1 MKHFSG
7 FKFLIIHLMFL
18 NATLILTAQNIP
30 QNMPGGGQGRRFDPS
45 MMQAAGKIYG
55 SVVDAQTSEPIEYAN
70 VVVFKWR
77 DSTVAYGIVTN
88 DKGNFEINKMMPG
101 RYFMKV
107 SYIGYATKRFD
118 SLFVM
123 PNKLESNF
131 GVVKLRP
138 KNVNM
143 NEVVVQGQRD
153 ALTANLDKKVYN
165 VDQNM
170 AQSGG
175 TAVDVM
181 QNVPSV
187 SVDADGGVSVRGNA
201 NINVL
206 VDGRPAALAGFS
218 GSDVLAQ
225 IPASQIESIEI
236 VTNPSAKYDPEGTGG
251 IINII
256 LKKKSNLGVNGTLMG
271 NAGTKGRYNSS
282 LNMNLRGENFNIFSS
297 YDGRFFNM
305 NGGGSTL
312 RTSTFPSPMGDVT
325 STLDQ
330 SSTSLNTMNNHSINL
345 GADYYLAEREFVTLS
360 TQFRFGS
367 FKNNSFNGNLNLVG
381 VNTVQS
387 QFDRL
392 TDGRRDN
399 SSGNYTLSYK
409 KTFENRA
416 QELTA
421 DILYS
426 QSSMTNDSKITQNY
440 SYPNKSTSLQKT
452 LSDNTNKLWL
462 LQSNYVQPLGGWG
475 RLEGGLKSQIKDLT
489 MVNDYLNWDP
499 IAQTYGAGNQINNNY
514 FYKEQVHALFGIFS
528 NSLGSF
534 TTQIGLRAEQ
544 VLVKGESF
552 VTGQTYESSYFEV
565 YPTVHLRYNF
575 NELDEV
581 QLSYSRRI
589 DRPQNRQI
597 NPYEDRSDSLN
608 IFKGNPNLRPQFH
621 NALELG
627 YTKTLG
633 KSSVVTNVFYR
644 QSTNLISTISTLLP
658 NGVTYSTF
666 ENISKGQS
674 YGVELI
680 ANSPVTDWMR
690 LNGSFSYF
698 NNSVDD
704 LGTLGGTNSANSWT
718 ARMTSMMTVS
728 EGLIVQMLFMYNSPT
743 IQLSTGSVGYTGG
756 GRGGGDMGGG
766 GGMFFGGSSAQTK
779 MKEMYSMDL
788 MVRKDLMDG
797 RLSVTM
803 RISDLFNTRKFNTET
818 TGLNYYMINNRTF
831 DSRILNIGISYR
843 LVDTKG
849 RMMDQEKR
857 RRIEEGYDE
866 L

>member
-1 MKHFSG
+1 MKCFSVLT
-7 FKFLIIHLMFL
+7 KFLVLSILL
-18 NATLILTAQNIP
+18 TSTLTLSAQNMP
-30 QNMPGGGQGRRFDPS
+30 QNMRGQGRGFDPS
-45 MMQAAGKIYG
+45 MMQAGRIYG
-55 SVVDAQTSEPIEYAN
+55 SVVDSKTSEAIEYAN
-70 VVVFKWR
+70 IVVYKWR
-77 DSTVAYGIVTN
+77 DSTVAYGSVTN
-88 DKGNFEINKMMPG
+88 DKGKFEISKMMPG

-118 SLFVM
+118 SLIVM
-123 PNKLESNF
+123 PNKPESNF
-131 GVVKLRP
+131 GVIKLNS

-187 SVDADGGVSVRGNA
+187 TVDADGGVAVRGNS

-271 NAGTKGRYNSS
+271 SAGTKGRYNTS
-282 LNMNLRGENFNIFSS
+282 LNMNLRGDDFNIFSS

-305 NGGGSTL
+305 NGGGSSL
-312 RTSTFPSPMGDVT
+312 RTSTFLSPTGDIT

-330 SSTSLNTMNNHSINL
+330 NSNSQNSMNNHSINL
-345 GADYYLAEREFVTLS
+345 GADYYLAEKEFVTLS
-360 TQFRFGS
+360 TQFRFGVFDNKS
-367 FKNNSFNGNLNLVG
+367 YNGNLNLVSAL
-381 VNTVQS
+381 TQS
-387 QFDRL
+387 QFSRI
-392 TDGRRDN
+392 TEGIRDN

-409 KTFENRA
+409 KTYENRN

-421 DILYS
+421 DIMYS
-426 QSSMTNDSKITQNY
+426 QSSMSSDSKITQNY
-440 SYPNKSTSLQKT
+440 SYPNQSTSIQKS

-462 LQSNYVQPLGGWG
+462 IQSNYVQPLGGWG
-475 RLEGGLKSQIKDLT
+475 RLEGGLRSQIKDLI
-489 MVNDYLNWDP
+489 MGNDYLLWNP
-499 IAQTYGAGNQINNNY
+499 VTQSYGASNLINNNY
-514 FYKEQVHALFGIFS
+514 DYKEQVHALYGIFS

-544 VLVKGESF
+544 VMIKGESF
-552 VTGQTYESSYFEV
+552 VTGQTYESNYFEI
-565 YPTVHLRYNF
+565 YPTIHLRYNF
-575 NELDEV
+575 NELDEI

-589 DRPQNRQI
+589 DRPQNRQL

-608 IFKGNPNLRPQFH
+608 VFKGNPNLRPQFH

-633 KSSVVTNVFYR
+633 KSSVVTNVFYKL
-644 QSTNLISTISTLLP
+644 STNLISTISTLLP
-658 NGVTYSTF
+658 NGVSYSTF
-666 ENISKGQS
+666 QNISKGKS

-680 ANSPVTDWMR
+680 GNSPVTEWMR
-690 LNGSFSYF
+690 LNGSVSYF

-704 LGTLGGTNSANSWT
+704 LGTLGGTNSSNSWM
-718 ARMTSMMTVS
+718 ARLSSITTVS
-728 EGLIVQMLFMYNSPT
+728 DGLIVQMMFIYTSPT
-743 IQLSTGSVGYTGG
+743 IQLSTGGGGGFGGGG

-766 GGMFFGGSSAQTK
+766 GGMFFGGSAAQTK
-779 MKEMYSMDL
+779 MKEIYSMDL
-788 MVRKDLMDG
+788 MVRKDFMDG

-818 TGLNYYMINNRTF
+818 TGLNYFLINNRSF
-831 DSRILNIGISYR
+831 DSRTINVGVSYR
-843 LVDTKG
+843 LVDTKS
-849 RMMDQEKR
+849 RMMDQEKQ

>member
-1 MKHFSG
+1 MNHFSR
-7 FKFLIIHLMFL
+7 FKILLFLCVIFISTF
-18 NATLILTAQNIP
+18 TLTAQN
-30 QNMPGGGQGRRFDPS
+30 MPNGQTRKFDPS
-45 MMQAAGKIYG
+45 MMQGGKIYG
-55 SVVDAQTSEPIEYAN
+55 SVIDAQSSEAVEYAN
-70 VVVFKWR
+70 IVVFKWR
-77 DSTVAYGIVTN
+77 DSTVAYGTVTN
-88 DKGNFEINKMMPG
+88 DKGKFEINKMMPG

-107 SYIGYATKRFD
+107 SYIGYSTKRFD
-118 SLFVM
+118 SLTVM
-123 PNKLESNF
+123 PNKMESNF
-131 GVVKLRP
+131 GAIKLKP

-153 ALTANLDKKVYN
+153 ALTANLDKKVYT

-187 SVDADGGVSVRGNA
+187 AVDADGGVAVRGNT

-271 NAGTKGRYNSS
+271 NAGTKGRYSSS
-282 LNMNLRGENFNIFSS
+282 LNMNLRGDDFNIFSS

-305 NGGGSTL
+305 NGGGTTL
-312 RTSTFPSPMGDVT
+312 RTSTFPSPSGDIN
-325 STLDQ
+325 SILDQ
-330 SSTSLNTMNNHSINL
+330 NSSSRNSMNNHSINL
-345 GADYYLAEREFVTLS
+345 GADYYLAEKEFVTLS
-360 TQFRFGS
+360 TQFRFGDNQS
-367 FKNNSFNGNLNLVG
+367 KSLNGNLNYSDPAV
-381 VNTVQS
+381 VQS
-387 QFDRL
+387 QFDRI
-392 TDGRRDN
+392 TDGTRDN

-409 KTFENRA
+409 KTYENRT

-426 QSSMTNDSKITQNY
+426 QSSMTSDSDIRQNY
-440 SYPNKSTSLQKT
+440 SYPVQSTSLQKS
-452 LSDNTNKLWL
+452 LSNNTNKLWL
-462 LQSNYVQPLGGWG
+462 IQSNYVMPLGGWG
-475 RLEGGLKSQIKDLT
+475 RLETGLRSQIKDLT
-489 MVNDYLNWDP
+489 MVNDYLTWNP
-499 IAQTYGAGNQINNNY
+499 LTGTYGASNLVNNNY
-514 FYKEQVHALFGIFS
+514 LYNEQVHALYGIFS

-544 VLVKGESF
+544 VMVKGESY
-552 VTGQTYESSYFEV
+552 VTGQTYESNYFEV

-575 NELDEV
+575 NELDEI

-589 DRPQNRQI
+589 DRPQNRQL

-627 YTKTLG
+627 YTKTIG
-633 KSSVVTNVFYR
+633 KSNVVTNLFYK
-644 QSTNLISTISTLLP
+644 QSTNLISTISTLIP
-658 NGVTYSTF
+658 SGVTYSTF
-666 ENISKGQS
+666 QNISKGES

-680 ANSPVTDWMR
+680 ANSPVTEWMR
-690 LNGSFSYF
+690 LNGSVSYF

-704 LGTLGGTNSANSWT
+704 LGTLGGTNSSNSWT
-718 ARMTSMMTVS
+718 ARMSSMMTIS
-728 EGLIVQMLFMYNSPT
+728 EGMTMQLMFMYSSPT
-743 IQLSTGSVGYTGG
+743 IQLSTG
-756 GRGGGDMGGG
+756 GRGGGMG

-788 MVRKDLMDG
+788 MVRKDFMDG
-797 RLSVTM
+797 RLAVTM
-803 RISDLFNTRKFNTET
+803 RVSDLFNTRKFDSET
-818 TGLNYYMINNRTF
+818 TGLNYYMINKRTF
-831 DSRILNIGISYR
+831 DSRTLNIGVSYR

-849 RMMDQEKR
+849 RMMDQEKQ

>member
-1 MKHFSG
+1 MMKYFSVL
-7 FKFLIIHLMFL
+7 KQFLIPGI
-18 NATLILTAQNIP
+18 ILTATLTLSA
-30 QNMPGGGQGRRFDPS
+30 QNMPENRQGQGRRFDPS

-55 SVVDAQTSEPIEYAN
+55 SVTDAKSSEAIEYAN
-70 VVVFKWR
+70 IVVYKWR
-77 DSTVAYGIVTN
+77 DSTVAYGTVTN
-88 DKGNFEINKMMPG
+88 DKGQFEINKMMPG

-107 SYIGYATKRFD
+107 SYIGYTTKRFD
-118 SLFVM
+118 SLIVM
-123 PNKLESNF
+123 PNKLEFNF
-131 GVVKLRP
+131 GVVKLNS

-143 NEVVVQGQRD
+143 NEIIVQGQRD
-153 ALTANLDKKVYN
+153 ALTANLDKKVYT

-187 SVDADGGVSVRGNA
+187 TVDADGGVAVRGNA

-206 VDGRPAALAGFS
+206 IDGRPAALAGFS

-282 LNMNLRGENFNIFSS
+282 LNMNLRGEDFNIFSS

-305 NGGGSTL
+305 NSGGTTL
-312 RTSTFPSPMGDVT
+312 RTSTFPSPSGDVN

-330 SSTSLNTMNNHSINL
+330 NSSSQNTMNNHSINL
-345 GADYYLAEREFVTLS
+345 GADYYLAEKEFVTLS
-360 TQFRFGS
+360 TQFRFGNYGN
-367 FKNNSFNGNLNLVG
+367 KSFNGNLNLIG
-381 VNTVQS
+381 VNIVQS
-387 QFDRL
+387 QFDRI
-392 TDGRRDN
+392 TDGTREN

-409 KTFENRA
+409 KTDENRT

-421 DILYS
+421 DVMYS
-426 QSSMTNDSKITQNY
+426 QSSMSNDSKITQNY
-440 SYPNKSTSLQKT
+440 SFPNQSSSLQRS
-452 LSDNTNKLWL
+452 LSENTNKLWL
-462 LQSNYVQPLGGWG
+462 IQSNYVQPLGGWG
-475 RLEGGLKSQIKDLT
+475 RLEGGLRSQIKKLT
-489 MVNDYLNWDP
+489 MVNDYLIWNP
-499 IAQTYGAGNQINNNY
+499 VTQSFGASNLINNNY
-514 FYKEQVHALFGIFS
+514 DYKEQVHALYGIFS

-544 VLVKGESF
+544 VMVKGESF
-552 VTGQTYESSYFEV
+552 VTGQTYESNYFEV

-575 NELDEV
+575 NELDEI

-589 DRPQNRQI
+589 DRPQNRQL

-621 NALELG
+621 NSLELG

-633 KSSVVTNVFYR
+633 KSSLVTNVFYKL
-644 QSTNLISTISTLLP
+644 STNLISTISTLLP
-658 NGVTYSTF
+658 NGVSYSTF
-666 ENISKGQS
+666 QNISNGKS
-674 YGVELI
+674 YGVEMI

-690 LNGSFSYF
+690 LNGSVSYF

-704 LGTLGGTNSANSWT
+704 LGTLGGTNSSNSWM

-728 EGLIVQMLFMYNSPT
+728 EGLIVQMMFMYSSPT
-743 IQLSTGSVGYTGG
+743 IQLSTGSVGYGGG

-766 GGMFFGGSSAQTK
+766 GGLFFGGSSAQTK

-818 TGLNYYMINNRTF
+818 TGLNYFMINNRTF
-831 DSRILNIGISYR
+831 DSRILNIGVSYR

>member
-1 MKHFSG
+1 MKYFSV
-7 FKFLIIHLMFL
+7 FKKLLILGMIL
-18 NATLILTAQNIP
+18 TVTLTAQN
-30 QNMPGGGQGRRFDPS
+30 MPENRQGQGQGQGRRFDPS
-45 MMQAAGKIYG
+45 MMQAAGRIYG
-55 SVVDAQTSEPIEYAN
+55 SVVDAQSFQPVEYAN
-70 VVVFKWR
+70 VVVYKWR

-88 DKGNFEINKMMPG
+88 DKGNFEISKMMPG

-118 SLFVM
+118 SLMVM
-123 PNKLESNF
+123 PNKMESNF
-131 GVVKLRP
+131 GVIKLTP

-153 ALTANLDKKVYN
+153 ALTANLDKKVYT

-187 SVDADGGVSVRGNA
+187 AVDADGGVSVRGNS

-256 LKKKSNLGVNGTLMG
+256 LKKKSNLGINGTVMG

-282 LNMNLRGENFNIFSS
+282 LNMNLRGEDFNIFSS
-297 YDGRFFNM
+297 YDGRFSNM
-305 NGGGSTL
+305 NSGNTSL
-312 RTSTFPSPMGDVT
+312 RTSTFPSPNGDIT
-325 STLDQ
+325 SILDQ
-330 SSTSLNTMNNHSINL
+330 NSTSANKMNNHNINL
-345 GADYYLAEREFVTLS
+345 GADYYLAEKELVTLS
-360 TQFRFGS
+360 TQFRFGK
-367 FKNNSFNGNLNLVG
+367 FDNNSFNGSLNLTG
-381 VNTVQS
+381 INTVQS
-387 QFDRL
+387 QFDRI
-392 TDGRRDN
+392 TDGTREN

-409 KTFENRA
+409 KTYENRN
-416 QELTA
+416 QELTG
-421 DILYS
+421 DVMYS
-426 QSSMTNDSKITQNY
+426 QSSMSSDSEIRQNY
-440 SYPNKSTSLQKT
+440 SYPAISTSLQKA
-452 LSDNTNKLWL
+452 LSNNTNKLWL
-462 LQSNYVQPLGGWG
+462 IQSNYVQPLGGWG
-475 RLEGGLKSQIKDLT
+475 RLEGGLRSQIKDLT
-489 MVNDYLNWDP
+489 MVNNYLTWNP
-499 IAQTYGAGNQINNNY
+499 ATQSFGAGNQILNNY
-514 FYKEQVHALFGIFS
+514 YYNEQVHALFGIFS

-544 VLVKGESF
+544 VMVKGESY
-552 VTGQTYESSYFEV
+552 VTGQTYESDYFEV
-565 YPTVHLRYNF
+565 YPTIHLRYNF
-575 NELDEV
+575 NDLDEI

-589 DRPQNRQI
+589 DRPQNRQL

-608 IFKGNPNLRPQFH
+608 VFKGNPNLRPQFH
-621 NALELG
+621 NSIELG

-633 KSSVVTNVFYR
+633 KSSIVTNIFYK
-644 QSTNLISTISTLLP
+644 QSTNLISTISTLFP

-666 ENISKGQS
+666 QNISKGQS
-674 YGVELI
+674 YGVEMI
-680 ANSPVTDWMR
+680 GNSPVTDWMR
-690 LNGSFSYF
+690 LNGSVSYF

-704 LGTLGGTNSANSWT
+704 LGTLGGTNSSNSWT
-718 ARMTSMMTVS
+718 ARMSSMMTVS
-728 EGLIVQMLFMYNSPT
+728 EGLTLQLMFMYSSPT
-743 IQLSTGSVGYTGG
+743 IQLSTGSGYIGGG
-756 GRGGGDMGGG
+756 GRSGGEMGGG
-766 GGMFFGGSSAQTK
+766 GLFFGGSSVQTK
-779 MKEMYSMDL
+779 MKEMYSVDL
-788 MVRKDLMDG
+788 MARKDLMDG

-803 RISDLFNTRKFNTET
+803 RISDLFNTRKFNSET
-818 TGLNYYMINNRTF
+818 TGLNYYMINNRIF
-831 DSRILNIGISYR
+831 DSRILNIGVSYR

-849 RMMDQEKR
+849 RMMDQERR

>member
-1 MKHFSG
+1 MKIYTISRLML
-7 FKFLIIHLMFL
+7 FLTLMVASVSSL
-18 NATLILTAQNIP
+18 SAQTRTQGMP
-30 QNMPGGGQGRRFDPS
+30 NMQGRNFDPS
-45 MMQAAGKIYG
+45 MLQPIGKISG
-55 SVVDAQTSEPIEYAN
+55 SVVDGQTSEAIEYAN
-70 VVVFKWR
+70 IVVYKWK
-77 DSTVAYGIVTN
+77 DSTVAYGNVT
-88 DKGNFEINKMMPG
+88 DSEGKFEITKMMPG

-118 SLFVM
+118 SLIVI
-123 PNKLESNF
+123 PTRLEPNF
-131 GVVKLRP
+131 GVIKLNP
-138 KNVNM
+138 KNVNL

-153 ALTANLDKKVYN
+153 ALTANLDKKVYT

-170 AQSGG
+170 ANSGG

-187 SVDADGGVSVRGNA
+187 SVDADGGVAVRGNS

-256 LKKKSNLGVNGTLMG
+256 LKKKSNLGVNGTVMG
-271 NAGTKGRYNSS
+271 NAGTKGRYSSS
-282 LNMNLRGENFNIFSS
+282 LNMNLRGDDFNVFSS

-305 NGGGSTL
+305 NGGGTSL
-312 RTSTFPSPMGDVT
+312 RTSTFPSPGGNMT
-325 STLDQ
+325 SILDQ
-330 SSTSLNTMNNHSINL
+330 NSFTNNTMNNQSINL

-360 TQFRFGS
+360 GQWRFGDNGNKS
-367 FKNNSFNGNLNLVG
+367 TVGNLNYATI
-381 VNTVQS
+381 NAIQS
-387 QFDRL
+387 QFDRI
-392 TDGRRDN
+392 TDGTREN

-409 KTFENRA
+409 KTYENRS

-421 DILYS
+421 DVMYS
-426 QSSMTNDSKITQNY
+426 QSSMTSDSKITQQY
-440 SYPNKSTSLQKT
+440 YIPNQTSSIQKA
-452 LSDNTNKLWL
+452 LSDNSNKLWL
-462 LQSNYVQPLGGWG
+462 IQSNYVQPLGGWG
-475 RLEGGLKSQIKDLT
+475 RLETGLRSMIKNLS
-489 MVNDYLNWDP
+489 MVNDYLAWDP
-499 IAQTYGAGNQINNNY
+499 VTETFGLSRQINNDYN
-514 FYKEQVHALFGIFS
+514 YKEQVHAIYGIFS
-528 NSLGSF
+528 SSMGSF
-534 TTQIGLRAEQ
+534 TTQVGLRAEQ
-544 VLVKGESF
+544 VFVKGESF
-552 VTGQTYESSYFEV
+552 VTHQTYESDYFNV

-575 NELDEV
+575 DQLDEI

-589 DRPQNRQI
+589 DRPQNRQL

-608 IFKGNPNLRPQFH
+608 IFKGNPSLRPQYH

-633 KSSVVTNVFYR
+633 KSSIVTNVFYKL
-644 QSTNLISTISTLLP
+644 STNLISTISTLMP
-658 NGVTYSTF
+658 NGVSYSTF
-666 ENISKGQS
+666 QNISKGTS

-680 ANSPVTDWMR
+680 GNSPVTEWMR

-704 LGTLGGTNSANSWT
+704 LGTLGGTNSSNSWM
-718 ARMTSMMTVS
+718 ARVSSMMTVGD
-728 EGLIVQMLFMYNSPT
+728 GLTVQMMFMYISPS
-743 IQLSTGSVGYTGG
+743 IQLNTGGG
-756 GRGGGDMGGG
+756 GRGGGDMGGGGG

-779 MKEMYSMDL
+779 MKEMYSLDL

-797 RLSVTM
+797 RLGVTM

-818 TGLNYYMINNRTF
+818 TGINYTMFNNRTF
-831 DSRILNIGISYR
+831 DSRTINIGISYR
-843 LVDTKG
+843 LVDTKT
-849 RMMDQEKR
+849 RMMNQEKQ